1 LIWLK
6 ARASAACF
14 QRFHAFEESA
24 RMASYTF
31 LFLTDGGAAAA
42 SPDVVDC
49 ISDAEALGEACT
61 RLMRRPGA
69 DAVEVW
75 ADQQR
80 LIRLGARSCVS
91 GHTRT
96 PH

>member
-1 LIWLK
+1 M
-6 ARASAACF
+6 AA
-14 QRFHAFEESA
+14 
-24 RMASYTF
+24 YTF

-49 ISDAEALGEACT
+49 ISDAEALGEACK
-61 RLMRRPGA
+61 RLLRQPGA

-80 LIRLGARSCVS
+80 LIRLGARSCVRPPV
-91 GHTRT
+91 H
-96 PH
+96 